1 MMRRDNNKLEP
12 FIVNTLSVF
21 FREGNVGRKRRD
33 DNEPEQFIVNSS
45 ISHIV
50 SQQINNPIYKILTL
64 STTCIFILMHC
75 MDIWANNYNIILNY
89 IV

>member
-12 FIVNTLSVF
+12 IIVNTLSVF

-33 DNEPEQFIVNSS
+33 DNEPEQFMVNSS

-64 STTCIFILMHC
+64 
-75 MDIWANNYNIILNY
+75 
-89 IV
+89 